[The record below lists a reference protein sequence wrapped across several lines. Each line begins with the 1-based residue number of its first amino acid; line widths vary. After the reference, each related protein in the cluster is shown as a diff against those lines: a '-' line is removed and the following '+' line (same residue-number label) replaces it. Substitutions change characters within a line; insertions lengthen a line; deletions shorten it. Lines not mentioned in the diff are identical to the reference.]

1 MSSFMIIY
9 LYFFGIILNF
19 INFMDIIKNNPIA
32 RLKFQLLN
40 DKGKFHFYLQIFL
53 LCLLS
58 WILVFI
64 NFVYTIYIHIERK
77 KK

>member
-1 MSSFMIIY
+1 MSFYI
-9 LYFFGIILNF
+9 LFYFFGIILNI

-32 RLKFQLLN
+32 QLKIQLLN
-40 DKGKFHFYLQIFL
+40 DKGKFYFYLQMFI

-64 NFVYTIYIHIERK
+64 NFVYKIYIHIERK

>member
-1 MSSFMIIY
+1 
-9 LYFFGIILNF
+9 
-19 INFMDIIKNNPIA
+19 MDIIKNNPIA
-32 RLKFQLLN
+32 QLKIQLLN
-40 DKGKFHFYLQIFL
+40 DKGKFYFYLQMFI

-64 NFVYTIYIHIERK
+64 NFVYKIYIHIERK

>member
-1 MSSFMIIY
+1 MSFYM
-9 LYFFGIILNF
+9 LMYFFGVILNF

-40 DKGKFHFYLQIFL
+40 DKGKFYFYLQIFI

-58 WILVFI
+58 WILIFI
-64 NFVYTIYIHIERK
+64 NFVYTVYIHIERK

>member
-1 MSSFMIIY
+1 MSIYTLIY
-9 LYFFGIILNF
+9 LYFFGVMINM

-32 RLKFQLLN
+32 QLKIQLLN
-40 DKGKFHFYLQIFL
+40 DKGKFYFYFQIFV

-64 NFVYTIYIHIERK
+64 NFIYKVYIHIERK

>member
-1 MSSFMIIY
+1 MSFYMLFYI
-9 LYFFGIILNF
+9 FGVILNF

-32 RLKFQLLN
+32 QLKLQLLN
-40 DKGKFHFYLQIFL
+40 DKSKFYFYLQMFI
-53 LCLLS
+53 LCFLS

-64 NFVYTIYIHIERK
+64 NFVYKVYIHIERK